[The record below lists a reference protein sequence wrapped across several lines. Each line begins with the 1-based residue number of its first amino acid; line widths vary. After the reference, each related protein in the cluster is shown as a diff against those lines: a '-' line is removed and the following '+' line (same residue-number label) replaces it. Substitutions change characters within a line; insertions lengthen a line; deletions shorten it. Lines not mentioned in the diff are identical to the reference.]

1 MFGLSRQSLIIAG
14 VAIGLIALIWVLA
27 YVFGTGTATASNGKA
42 YAKINKEKVT
52 VCPRTT
58 QIQNGIGKICVYN
71 CEGEL
76 YRLDTLIR
84 GCPDRLEF

>member
-1 MFGLSRQSLIIAG
+1 MLGMQRSLIIAG
-14 VAIGLIALIWVLA
+14 VAIGLIAVIWILAVL
-27 YVFGTGTATASNGKA
+27 FGTGKPTANGRPAQKSA
-42 YAKINKEKVT
+42 DKVT

-58 QIQNGIGKICVYN
+58 EIQNGIGKICVYN

-76 YRLDTLIR
+76 YRLDVLLR

>member
-1 MFGLSRQSLIIAG
+1 MFGIRRPLIIAG
-14 VAIGLIALIWVLA
+14 VAVGLVAVIWILAVLFGSGTPTINGRPIAL
-27 YVFGTGTATASNGKA
+27 GKSA
-42 YAKINKEKVT
+42 EKVT

-58 QIQNGIGKICVYN
+58 EIQNGIGKICVYN

-76 YRLDTLIR
+76 YRLDVLLR

>member
-1 MFGLSRQSLIIAG
+1 MFGISRQALIIGA
-14 VAIGLIALIWVLA
+14 VAVGLIIVIWILSVL
-27 YVFGTGTATASNGKA
+27 FGSGTPTINGKPV
-42 YAKINKEKVT
+42 AKLDPNKVT

-58 QIQNGIGKICVYN
+58 EIQNGIGKICVYN

-76 YRLDTLIR
+76 YRLDVLLR